1 MNILQ
6 TGLLSLLPTTV
17 SILLLCYLAFKGFD
31 FLSGLLKTWKNQ
43 GTYKSRI
50 MRDGIIRWISEL
62 VAIVFVITIDLVLGL
77 NFLLIT
83 ATLGLFIYKEAGSIK
98 ENLEACGV
106 TLPGIV
112 DKNVDKFN
120 PEKKEEE

>member
-1 MNILQ
+1 MEFLQ
-6 TGLLSLLPTTV
+6 TGLLKLLPTTV
-17 SILLLCYLAFKGFD
+17 TVLLLCYLAFKAID
-31 FLSGLLKTWKNQ
+31 FITGILKTWKNQ
-43 GTYKSRI
+43 GTYQSRV

-62 VAIVFVITIDLVLGL
+62 VAIVFVITIDIVLGL

-106 TLPGIV
+106 KLPSIV
-112 DKNVDKFN
+112 DENVDKFN
-120 PEKKEEE
+120 PEDKE